1 MTWQGRAWQCEIGL
15 GTAWLGEQGMGIKQD
30 YIEEL
35 NRVANRYGAMED
47 GAIKNALSLL
57 KDLRSRI
64 GAQLVTAEGWEP
76 WRLKQLREGIER
88 AIAQFQAQASADVQ
102 GSFRQAVLDG
112 GESVVDPF
120 RAAGFEGMFF
130 QPSTAQINVAT
141 DFSARLIQQI
151 SDEIRGKVDRQLQ
164 LAVLGDKSPLATMKG
179 ITQDLGIE
187 ARTGVWK
194 KRHDPVKG
202 VAARAETI
210 LRTEMQRQF
219 NLATY
224 SQQQEQAQRVPG
236 LTKSWLATADMKTRP
251 THLRAHVKYKA
262 NPIPIDQPFEV
273 GTAKLMYPGDPNGPP
288 EETINCRCRSITHHP
303 AIGRVGSSLDARIA
317 KEVKRRAA

>member
-1 MTWQGRAWQCEIGL
+1 MPTPRQQ
-15 GTAWLGEQGMGIKQD
+15 
-30 YIEEL
+30 YIDEL
-35 NRVANRYGAMED
+35 NNISQRFGNLED
-47 GAIKNALSLL
+47 ATVKRSLTLL
-57 KDLRSRI
+57 KKLRSDI

-76 WRLKQLREGIER
+76 WRLTQLREGIER

-102 GSFRQAVLDG
+102 SSFRQAVLDG
-112 GESVVDPF
+112 GEAVVEPF
-120 RAAGFEGMFF
+120 RAAGFEAMFF
-130 QPSTAQINVAT
+130 QPSTAQINVAV

-151 SDEIRGKVDRQLQ
+151 SEEIRGKVDRQLQ
-164 LAVLGDKSPLATMKG
+164 LATLGDKSPLATMKA
-179 ITQDLGIE
+179 ITKDLGIE

-236 LTKSWLATADMKTRP
+236 LTKSWLATADMRTRRG
-251 THLRAHVKYKA
+251 HLRAHLEYKN
-262 NPIPIDQPFEV
+262 NPIPIDQPFIVYDMDKKGRVKGRAE
-273 GTAKLMYPGDPNGPP
+273 LMYPGDPNAPP
-288 EETINCRCRSITHHP
+288 QYTINCRCRPITHHP